1 MRSSNPESIRLY
13 ELKVERT
20 ELIKKMKW
28 EKDEEKKGKLETELE
43 LVEDEIDS
51 IYTRR
56 SGKAHINWLLSE
68 YGEDVFPDRD

>member
-1 MRSSNPESIRLY
+1 
-13 ELKVERT
+13 
-20 ELIKKMKW
+20 MKW